1 MTSAFAAEDP
11 HRDQPVLERGRPVG
25 SADAAVVL
33 LHGRGASA
41 EDILSLAD
49 EFELPD
55 LAYLAPDAA
64 RHAWYPHSFLAPI
77 EQNQP
82 WLDSALR
89 LVGNVVSRA
98 VDAGIPCDRVVL
110 AGFSQGA
117 CLASEFVARNPSHA
131 GGLIAYTG
139 GLIGPPGAKFTYNG
153 KLDGAPCLLAAGD
166 PDPHV
171 PWKRVQETANVL
183 SALGGVVKLQH
194 YPGLPHTINQEE
206 IDLGRK
212 LLSGVLAGAN

>member
-1 MTSAFAAEDP
+1 MARTATAEDP
-11 HRDQPVLERGRPVG
+11 HRDQPVLERGRPLA

-49 EFELPD
+49 EFDLPD

-64 RHAWYPHSFLAPI
+64 GHAWYPHSFLAPI

-89 LVGNVVSRA
+89 LVGSVVQHA
-98 VDAGIPCDRVVL
+98 VDEGVPRDKVVL

-117 CLASEFVARNPSHA
+117 CLASEFVARNPA
-131 GGLIAYTG
+131 RYGGLIAYTG
-139 GLIGPPGAKFTYNG
+139 GLVGPPETKFAFPG
-153 KLDGAPCLLAAGD
+153 KLDGTPCLLAAGD

-171 PWKRVQETANVL
+171 PWKRVQETANAL
-183 SALGGVVKLQH
+183 SLLGGVVKLQH
-194 YPGLPHTINQEE
+194 YPGLPHTINREE
-206 IDLGRK
+206 IELGRQ
-212 LLSGVLAGAN
+212 LLAGVLAGEN